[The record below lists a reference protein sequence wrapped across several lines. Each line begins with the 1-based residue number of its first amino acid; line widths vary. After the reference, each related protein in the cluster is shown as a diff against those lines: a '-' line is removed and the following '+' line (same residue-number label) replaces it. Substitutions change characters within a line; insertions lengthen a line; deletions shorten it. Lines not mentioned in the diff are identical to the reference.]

1 MDTKLTE
8 TIQTWL
14 NAPTET
20 RSLEEGAMLVLKLTG
35 NRFMYQNIIARKDT
49 KMIEYQLSKY
59 LPIRLQKLTH
69 EQITEM
75 KRQAAVIAETHHL
88 DTTRKPANKKKAH
101 QKFAVFG
108 ERKNGGDLK
117 RTESVSVSQASSDAA
132 DEWKKGKRADHDSL
146 PDTIQALYSENLN
159 LLHRMRECHLQ
170 VRKIAL
176 SDKPCTDCDIYP
188 FVKELIDLDKRY
200 HANWQT
206 YDEYGRE

>member
-69 EQITEM
+69 EQVTEM
-75 KRQAAVIAETHHL
+75 KRQVAVIAETHHL
-88 DTTRKPANKKKAH
+88 DTTRKPAKT
-101 QKFAVFG
+101 
-108 ERKNGGDLK
+108 L
-117 RTESVSVSQASSDAA
+117 A